1 METTVP
7 KDSDDVQS
15 GPGALRRGLHILSL
29 LRRSD
34 GAPLSPAQIASALSM
49 PRPSA
54 YRVLAILESESYVT
68 RTADGKRFILAESDA
83 GTPSEF
89 AGRLREVMERVAAR
103 TGNPVFLVRREGP
116 DLVCEHREIG
126 THRLQILSMRVGHR
140 APLGVGAAGIAL
152 LSRLPEAELSAVFRQ
167 NADAYAS
174 YRNLQVSTIRTLIDN
189 CRARGYAVVGNYMLP
204 GVLSVGICIQ
214 REGARPHTAMSVT
227 APHERL
233 PLSRQ
238 REVAEFMRRELDM
251 VIPI

>member
-1 METTVP
+1 MRKE
-7 KDSDDVQS
+7 SDDAQS

-29 LRRSD
+29 LRRSE

-68 RTADGKRFILAESDA
+68 RTSDGKRFMLADEA
-83 GTPSEF
+83 GTETYSGF
-89 AGRLREVMERVAAR
+89 SGQLREVMARVAAR
-103 TGNPVFLVRREGP
+103 TGNPVFLVRREGA
-116 DLVCEHREIG
+116 DLVCLHREIG

-152 LSRLPEAELSAVFRQ
+152 LSRLREPELAAVLHE
-167 NADAYAS
+167 NATAYAG
-174 YRNLQVSTIRTLIDN
+174 YRNLQVSTIRTLIEN
-189 CRARGYAVVGNYMLP
+189 CCARGYAVVGNYMLP
-204 GVLSVGICIQ
+204 GVLSVGVCVQ
-214 REGARPHTAMSVT
+214 SKGSRPRTAMSVT

-238 REVAEFMRRELDM
+238 KEIAEFMRRELDAL
-251 VIPI
+251 IPA